1 MVVVDFEEYKDPSE
15 DDDGLEDGEGDGDD
29 VEEDLDDGR
38 VEDVAVLLL
47 HFVSNDHT
55 IIHNIP
61 YIYFRIG
68 CVCTK
73 SIKTTNQQTTLKKL
87 FTNVLNR

>member
-47 HFVSNDHT
+47 HFVSSDHT
-55 IIHNIP
+55 INPYIP
-61 YIYFRIG
+61 FIYFRIG
-68 CVCTK
+68 YVCK
-73 SIKTTNQQTTLKKL
+73 ESIKTTNQQTTFKKL